1 MRLGLSSHVFLP
13 QRLHTG
19 LLDTLRNAGAEAIEI
34 FAARHHFDY
43 TDRAA
48 TREVA
53 RWFND
58 SGILPTLHQPL
69 FADPEWSRYMSP
81 GLNLLDPDKSRR
93 ILAMDEAKRALESAE
108 HIPFRSITLHLGT
121 PSDHWSPRTLE
132 FSLTAI
138 EHLKAFATPLGVQI
152 LIENIPNDVTT
163 PEHLLEILRVG
174 HFDTVGVTLDL
185 GHTHLL
191 TSREHHTAP
200 DRRALPDPHDGSTP
214 RGAGDRRA
222 RFDPLHTHTSA
233 RPGEPD
239 PGMPP
244 PGTPD
249 HAFFLLEPRLAELH
263 LHDNDGTRDAHLWPG
278 TPTTGGIDWTALAPR
293 LTALPDTVPAIL
305 EIAYDPALSPDEVL
319 TQARAAFD
327 LLRRAA
333 DTALEPR

>member
-43 TDRAA
+43 TDRSA
-48 TREVA
+48 TREIA
-53 RWFND
+53 RWFHD
-58 SGILPTLHQPL
+58 SGVLPTLHQPL

-81 GLNLLDPDKSRR
+81 GLNLLDPDKNRR
-93 ILAMDEAKRALESAE
+93 ILAMDESKRALEAAE

-121 PSDHWSPRTLE
+121 PTDHWSPRTLE

-138 EHLKAFATPLGVQI
+138 EHLKAFATPLGVQ
-152 LIENIPNDVTT
+152 LLLENIPNNITT

-174 HFDTVGVTLDL
+174 HFNTVGVTLDL
-185 GHTHLL
+185 GHTNLL
-191 TSREHHTAP
+191 ASREHNTAP
-200 DRRALPDPHDGSTP
+200 DRRSLPDRHDATTS
-214 RGAGDRRA
+214 RSAGDRRA
-222 RFDPLHTHTSA
+222 PADPLHTHTSTRSA
-233 RPGEPD
+233 ETD
-239 PGMPP
+239 PAIPP

-249 HAFFLLEPRLAELH
+249 HALHLLGPRLAELH

-278 TPTTGGIDWTALAPR
+278 TPAAGGLDWSALAPR
-293 LTALPDTVPAIL
+293 LAALPDTVPAIL
-305 EIAYDPALSPDEVL
+305 EIAYDPAPSPDEVL
-319 TQARAAFD
+319 THARATLD
-327 LLRRAA
+327 LLHRAA